1 MIFLSPP
8 PEAKAYLEHTYT
20 KKMHL
25 LFIINSH
32 LTGHPVFYL
41 ANLIWRNRL
50 FAMTLKVLL

>member
-8 PEAKAYLEHTYT
+8 PEAEAYLEHTYT

-41 ANLIWRNRL
+41 A
-50 FAMTLKVLL
+50 TLENTRIIFSTRDI